1 MKKLFFILNLVALL
15 AISPGTW
22 AQSGDW
28 LDDANLPS
36 DKKFSKMDADKSTY
50 YIGSESELAL
60 LAYWEKNQQI
70 KPNMVFVLEKDL
82 DMSAHYW
89 TPRGFSGKK
98 DQESGTI
105 THVTLDGNGHTISGI
120 HNPTTYN
127 SYGGLFRLVNYAVI
141 KNLKIANSTMSG
153 NETAGAITSITSFSV
168 RIENCS
174 LGADVTISSP
184 YTAGG
189 FVGNSGECT
198 LVGCVSA
205 ASINGNIEAGGLMGF
220 AKYSTIKDCLYV
232 GTSLAG
238 TGSRGA
244 MIGSIGS
251 EDSPTNTIENS
262 YYTYDRLEGKNSDD
276 VLAYSVENRSR
287 EMTVNYGTP
296 TTQYDV
302 SGIGAFHHGVTYDG
316 KRYIEDNGI
325 VEFTA
330 SPLDEKKLIVNLWAN
345 SELIHPETGNRY
357 RVTINGKNC
366 VLSCDIVEIT
376 WEGEGTGTAPYLI
389 KDHDEMNLLATIV
402 NGGTDFAGTYFCLA
416 NDLDFSGV
424 SFVPVGLSGKFNG
437 TFDGQGKT
445 ISGINIDDDV
455 AGGVFGQM
463 GGTVKNL
470 RLANS
475 TIIGGKDTGGIVST
489 NYGTV
494 KNCKVA
500 DDVTVKAADYFRNF
514 GGIVGHNNGGTIEAC
529 ASAASVINSE
539 NSVEGYG
546 GIVGNNEWGTV
557 KNCIY
562 YGKEVSAGT
571 STYVGAIAGYDTNG
585 SYSNN
590 IYYTSNADMKAIG
603 DEEAYDNDGAKRAY
617 TVSSGTEG
625 LTLSFGDAYFT
636 YEYDGIALYGYGTM
650 LDGTFYTTEGKT
662 VEFTGSTSEGNVV
675 RDMAASAGTFT
686 DGDPCSLTMPAM
698 DVVITANVSED
709 IVLYDNA
716 DNTATLE
723 QYNGIRVNATLQGR
737 TLQKNGYWAP
747 LCLPFNVKS
756 FEGTPL
762 EGADVQMLERSG
774 FYDGTLYL
782 TFTPVT
788 AIEAGVPYLVRWKET
803 GDPVVNPEFRG
814 MVVNDKLTPTGTSAV
829 QFRGFFSP
837 VQLQKNDKKV
847 LYMGGKSTL
856 YYPTADITLNAMRCY
871 FYLYNVV
878 AGKPGSASNA
888 ADIRLVFEDGET
900 TDITLTEIPTAATA
914 DSNDIY
920 NLSGQR
926 MESPAP
932 NGQPSAVNGAA
943 LPRGIYIMG
952 GKKVVV
958 K

>member
-205 ASINGNIEAGGLMGF
+205 ASINGNIEAAGLMGF

-389 KDHDEMNLLATIV
+389 KDRDEMNLLANIV

-470 RLANS
+470 RLAHS

-500 DDVTVKAADYFRNF
+500 DDVTVKAADYFQNF
-514 GGIVGHNNGGTIEAC
+514 GGIVGHNNGGAIEAC

-603 DEEAYDNDGAKRAY
+603 DEEAFDNDGAKRAY

-878 AGKPGSASNA
+878 AGKPSSASNA

-932 NGQPSAVNGAA
+932 NGAT

>member
-36 DKKFSKMDADKSTY
+36 DKKFSKMDADKSIY

-60 LAYWEKNQQI
+60 LAYWRDKQLI

-89 TPRGFSGKK
+89 IPKGFSGNK
-98 DQESGTI
+98 DQESGTV
-105 THVTLDGNGHTISGI
+105 THVTFDGNGHTISGI
-120 HNPTTYN
+120 YNPTTYN
-127 SYGGLFRLVNYAVI
+127 SYGGLFSSVNYAVI

-153 NETAGAITSITSFSV
+153 DDEAGAIAGYTAFDV

-189 FVGNSGECT
+189 FVGHSGECT

-205 ASINGNIEAGGLMGF
+205 ASINANIEAGGLMGF

-251 EDSPTNTIENS
+251 EYSPTNTIENS
-262 YYTYDRLEGKNSDD
+262 YYTYDRLEGKNSND
-276 VLAYSVENRSR
+276 VLAYSVENRSSG
-287 EMTVNYGTP
+287 MTVNYGTP

-302 SGIGAFHHGVTYDG
+302 SGIGAFLHGVTYDG

-325 VEFTA
+325 VEFTV
-330 SPLDEKKLIVNLWAN
+330 SPLDEKKLIVNLRAN
-345 SELIHPETGNRY
+345 NELILPETGNRY

-389 KDHDEMNLLATIV
+389 KDCDDMNLLATIV

-424 SFVPVGLSGKFNG
+424 SFVPVGLSDEFNG

-445 ISGINIDDDV
+445 ISGINIDDYV

-500 DDVTVKAADYFRNF
+500 DDVTVKAADYFTQF

-539 NSVEGYG
+539 YSVEGYG

-617 TVSSGTEG
+617 TVSSRTEG

-675 RDMAASAGTFT
+675 RDLAASAGTFT

-762 EGADVQMLERSG
+762 EGADVQMLKSSG
-774 FYDGTLYL
+774 FADGTLYL

-814 MVVNDKLTPTGTSAV
+814 MVVNDKLTPTGTGAV
-829 QFRGFFSP
+829 EFRGFFSP

-856 YYPTADITLNAMRCY
+856 YYPAADITLNAMRCY
-871 FYLYNVV
+871 FYLYRVV

-900 TDITLTEIPTAATA
+900 TDITLTEVPTAATA

-926 MESPAP
+926 MESPA
-932 NGQPSAVNGAA
+932 ANGAA

>member
-28 LDDANLPS
+28 QDDANLPS

-60 LAYWEKNQQI
+60 LAYWGDKQLI

-89 TPRGFSGKK
+89 TPRGFNGNK

-105 THVTLDGNGHTISGI
+105 TCVTLDGNGHTISGI

-127 SYGGLFRLVNYAVI
+127 SYGGLFSLVNYAVI
-141 KNLKIANSTMSG
+141 KNLKVANSTMSG
-153 NETAGAITSITSFSV
+153 DETAGAITSITSFSV

-174 LGADVTISSP
+174 LGADVTISAP
-184 YTAGG
+184 TAGG
-189 FVGNSGECT
+189 FVGHSGECT

-205 ASINGNIEAGGLMGF
+205 ASINSNIEAGGLMGF

-251 EDSPTNTIENS
+251 EYYPTNTIENS

-276 VLAYSVENRSR
+276 VLAYSVENRSSG
-287 EMTVNYGTP
+287 MTVNYGTP

-389 KDHDEMNLLATIV
+389 KDRDEMNLLATIV
-402 NGGTDFAGTYFCLA
+402 NGGTDFANTYFCLA

-424 SFVPVGLSGKFNG
+424 SFVPVGLSGVFNG

-445 ISGINIDDDV
+445 ISGINIDDYV

-470 RLANS
+470 RLAHS

-500 DDVTVKAADYFRNF
+500 DDVTVKAADYFQNF

-529 ASAASVINSE
+529 ASAASVTNSE
-539 NSVEGYG
+539 HSVEGYG

-571 STYVGAIAGYDTNG
+571 STYAGAIAGYDTNG

-709 IVLYDNA
+709 IVLYDTA

-737 TLQKNGYWAP
+737 TLLKNGQWFP
-747 LCLPFNVKS
+747 LCLPFNVKN

-762 EGADVQMLERSG
+762 EGANVQRFNNSG
-774 FYDGTLYL
+774 SSEGTLYMG
-782 TFTPVT
+782 FRQVT
-788 AIEAGVPYLVRWKET
+788 EIDAGAPYLVKWEET
-803 GDPVVNPEFRG
+803 GDPVVNPEFRAVIVDNELHPKG
-814 MVVNDKLTPTGTSAV
+814 TGAS
-829 QFRGFFSP
+829 QFRGNFSP
-837 VQLQKNDKKV
+837 VILEKDNRHI
-847 LYMGGKSTL
+847 LYMGANSTL
-856 YYPTADITLNAMRCY
+856 YYPAANITLNSMRCY
-871 FYLYNVV
+871 FYLYRQEAVEPRTGGAAN
-878 AGKPGSASNA
+878 ASGVMLTFDN
-888 ADIRLVFEDGET
+888 GET
-900 TDITLTEIPTAATA
+900 LRISALSE
-914 DSNDIY
+914 S
-920 NLSGQR
+920 LSGSMDFEKNNTQAIYDLQGR
-926 MESPAP
+926 KVHS
-932 NGQPSAVNGAA
+932 SA
-943 LPRGIYIMG
+943 LPKGIYIVN
-952 GKKVVV
+952 GKKVV